1 MKTRLE
7 VKNLT
12 KRFKLSA
19 KSRKTHNGDEF
30 LVAVNDL
37 SFKVNDGEI
46 YGLLGPN
53 GAGKTTTLRM
63 ISTMIKP
70 TKGQIYFDG
79 EDINKNLYEA
89 RKKICFLTS
98 ELKLDEFFTPDYTF
112 NYMASLYGLPAEEI
126 AANKKKYFDKFN
138 IWDFKD
144 QKVGNLS
151 TGQKQKI
158 SLAIALSHDPD
169 IVIFDEP
176 TNGLDVITAKEVED
190 CLIDLKKEGK
200 TIIVST
206 HIFSLVEKL
215 CDRVGIIFD
224 GTLVKEGYLKDVVT
238 KDKNLEA
245 VFFDLY
251 NARKSL

>member
-1 MKTRLE
+1 MKVRLE

-12 KRFKLSA
+12 KQFKLTA
-19 KSRKTHNGDEF
+19 KARKEHNGERY
-30 LVAVNDL
+30 LVAVKDL
-37 SFKVNDGEI
+37 SFKINDGEI

-70 TKGQIYFDG
+70 TKGEIYFDG
-79 EDINKNLYEA
+79 EDINKNLYKA
-89 RKKICFLTS
+89 RKKIGFLTS
-98 ELKLDEFFTPDYTF
+98 ELKLDDFFTPDYMF
-112 NYMASLYGLPAEEI
+112 SYMSSLYGLTEEEI
-126 AANKKKYFDKFN
+126 SKNKKKFFDKFG
-138 IWDFKD
+138 IWKFKD

-158 SLAIALSHDPD
+158 SLAVALSHDPD
-169 IVIFDEP
+169 IIIFDEP

-190 CLIDLKKEGK
+190 CLLDLKKEGK

-224 GTLVKEGYLKDVVT
+224 GTLVKEGYLKDIVS
-238 KDKNLEA
+238 KDKNLES

-251 NARKSL
+251 NARKK